1 MGFSDPNLTH
11 RSRTKKTSLSDWL
24 TSLEPIKSLVN
35 SACSP
40 NALLQLQPAGPSEA
54 SFWNGAPKA
63 VVEKNVNCKQLLD
76 GNSSSYNLRVPFFQ
90 FPQS

>member
-40 NALLQLQPAGPSEA
+40 NALHQLNREAASEA
-54 SFWNGAPKA
+54 QP
-63 VVEKNVNCKQLLD
+63 L
-76 GNSSSYNLRVPFFQ
+76 
-90 FPQS
+90 